1 MKKIIKIIM
10 IIFTLIYPLFM
21 TCLAGSG
28 LIYNKSGYGDKVA
41 NIGFFLT
48 ISGLMMTVGAF
59 LCIFTQK
66 IINIISFIC
75 SISGLIM
82 CLIMLY
88 LLCNHADNAGWSD
101 NYTMLPI
108 SNMYKSRI
116 LPVIFPAFTAI
127 IISLIN
133 IRNIK

>member
-10 IIFTLIYPLFM
+10 IFFTLIYPLFM

-28 LIYNKSGYGDKVA
+28 LIYNKSGYGDKIA
-41 NIGFFLT
+41 NTGFFLI
-48 ISGLMMTVGAF
+48 ISGLLMTAGAF
-59 LCIFTQK
+59 LCIFTK
-66 IINIISFIC
+66 KTINIISLAC
-75 SISGLIM
+75 SVSGLIL

-88 LLCNHADNAGWSD
+88 LLCIHADNAGWSD
-101 NYTMLPI
+101 NYTMIPV

-116 LPVIFPAFTAI
+116 LPVIFPAVTAI

-133 IRNIK
+133 IRNRK

>member
-28 LIYNKSGYGDKVA
+28 LIYNKSGYGDKIA
-41 NIGFFLT
+41 NIGFFLI
-48 ISGLMMTVGAF
+48 ISGLLMTIGAF
-59 LCIFTQK
+59 FCIFTK
-66 IINIISFIC
+66 KTTNIISLFC
-75 SISGLIM
+75 SVSGLIM
-82 CLIMLY
+82 CLVMLY

-101 NYTMLPI
+101 NYTMLPV
-108 SNMYKSRI
+108 SDMYKSRI
-116 LPVIFPAFTAI
+116 LPVIFPAITAI

-133 IRNIK
+133 IKNRK